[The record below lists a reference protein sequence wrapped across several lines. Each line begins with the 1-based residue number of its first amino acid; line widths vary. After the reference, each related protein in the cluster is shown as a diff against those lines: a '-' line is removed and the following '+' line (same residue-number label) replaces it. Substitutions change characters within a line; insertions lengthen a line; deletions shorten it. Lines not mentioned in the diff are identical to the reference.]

1 MVTPLHNR
9 RRINRG
15 KSKKLS
21 ISFTPLTE
29 NYFKIIN
36 SVLKSAAA
44 EKEQDEDF
52 ENRWS
57 LITHP
62 SQTHA
67 YKPSSAPV
75 SPFHSGFI
83 DASVETL
90 QNFVTNRCG
99 GNGLGSESG
108 VYMDWLADDA
118 FGIVDARTA
127 VDGTILF
134 CVREVVDAIQEV
146 EVRVAWDRG
155 L

>member
-21 ISFTPLTE
+21 ISFTP
-29 NYFKIIN
+29 
-36 SVLKSAAA
+36 A

-134 CVREVVDAIQEV
+134 CVR
-146 EVRVAWDRG
+146 VAWDRG